1 MKDLKNIGES
11 RTRKMQKR
19 RSRKQRIDL
28 EFCAVAIL
36 IIVGMTAL
44 VINW

>member
-19 RSRKQRIDL
+19 RSRKRQVDL
-28 EFCAVAIL
+28 EFCTVAIL

>member
-11 RTRKMQKR
+11 KIRKMQKR
-19 RSRKQRIDL
+19 RNQKRIDL
-28 EFCAVAIL
+28 EFCTVAVL
-36 IIVGMTAL
+36 IIAGMVAL